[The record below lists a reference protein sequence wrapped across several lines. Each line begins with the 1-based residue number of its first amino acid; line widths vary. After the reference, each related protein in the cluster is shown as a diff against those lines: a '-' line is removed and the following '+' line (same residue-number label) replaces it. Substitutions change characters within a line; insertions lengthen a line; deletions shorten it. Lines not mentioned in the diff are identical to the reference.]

1 MPDAFGTKRPAARD
15 GEKVRRCGLT
25 SSSGTIWFV
34 APPTLPGFPGGGP
47 CGCTVMRVSISS
59 VFAPPDGG
67 VELLSVGDE
76 SGECAAELVALASL
90 DGCGEASSAA
100 ALIAK
105 APAKDSISVKETNFS
120 FS

>member
-1 MPDAFGTKRPAARD
+1 MRIDQLEWHNLVRCAPHSARLSRRRPMWLHGDARIDILGICSARW
-15 GEKVRRCGLT
+15 RRR
-25 SSSGTIWFV
+25 IV
-34 APPTLPGFPGGGP
+34 
-47 CGCTVMRVSISS
+47 
-59 VFAPPDGG
+59 
-67 VELLSVGDE
+67 VGDE